1 MARDEIEWLRSMD
14 KPSETSP
21 PVDVVSSVMRRIRSA
36 EVQSESDRAFSI
48 VALFATLLGAAA
60 AGFAIMTWL
69 GMNDPLADLVEPLKL
84 VLQ

>member
-1 MARDEIEWLRSMD
+1 MARDEIEWLQSMD
-14 KPSETSP
+14 KPAGVTP
-21 PVDVVSSVMRRIRSA
+21 PVDVASSVMRRIRSSEA
-36 EVQSESDRAFSI
+36 SSESDRAFSI
-48 VALFATLLGAAA
+48 MALVATLLGAAA